1 MKTIFPADDG
11 GDGLRGGWLEMKQI
25 KKKILPPSPRDC
37 REGKSA
43 VENNNGF
50 IYENELSS
58 RDLGVESGEGVVV
71 KKVFQ

>member
-1 MKTIFPADDG
+1 
-11 GDGLRGGWLEMKQI
+11 MKQI
-25 KKKILPPSPRDC
+25 KKKNLPPSPRDC

-58 RDLGVESGEGVVV
+58 RDLGVESGGGVVG